1 MKNDTIVSVIICYD
15 FYHNDFDMLIVI
27 WWKCSCMMIYA
38 NFNIIQLLHLLNV
51 RDQYINMRFYGA
63 EYNNIERSEVISNST
78 RSTSINCILIDWLI
92 NLL

>member
-1 MKNDTIVSVIICYD
+1 
-15 FYHNDFDMLIVI
+15 
-27 WWKCSCMMIYA
+27 MMIYA

-78 RSTSINCILIDWLI
+78 RSTSINCILID
-92 NLL
+92 